1 MVVETL
7 KSLMEESR
15 AQLGKKTRKR
25 TAAQEQHLQVR
36 VTQSFDQ
43 PANVTKELVSYL
55 AERFPP
61 DLIAGKIEELLHATH
76 KTRGGNDI
84 PDNRAREAAVKL
96 LISYLVGLP
105 IQRTENVNIN
115 IDSMEDLQSRMKSS
129 PAVQAALNGLISV
142 IPDENTK

>member
-1 MVVETL
+1 MRAVKKRAENVRARLEPKKRKTGEL
-7 KSLMEESR
+7 K
-15 AQLGKKTRKR
+15 
-25 TAAQEQHLQVR
+25 EQHLKVR
-36 VTQSFDQ
+36 VTNNFEQAS
-43 PANVTKELVSYL
+43 NVTKELVAYL

-105 IQRTENVNIN
+105 VQRTENVNIN
-115 IDSMEDLQSRMKSS
+115 IDSMEDLQSRMKGS